1 MKNLRQIA
9 KQSKASQDWFELWQ
23 LLEIADRLE
32 PQFILEIGVHKGYLC
47 KTWRE
52 AFPDAAVV
60 GIENNT
66 SELDFTDFWL
76 IEGDSKDPHVR
87 ERARSIG
94 EYDLVFIDGDHTFEG
109 VKLDWNYYGN
119 LVRPGGIVA
128 FHDTRRKG
136 EHWIGHVEV
145 RKLFNLL
152 RKNNPSVEFWGL
164 SEQSP
169 GTGVLFL

>member
-9 KQSKASQDWFELWQ
+9 KQSKASQDWLELWQ
-23 LLEIADRLE
+23 LLEIVQRLE
-32 PQFILEIGVHKGYLC
+32 PQYILEIGVHRGYLC

-52 AFPDAAVV
+52 AFPEAGVV
-60 GIENNT
+60 GIEKDI
-66 SELDFTDFWL
+66 SELEFTDFWL
-76 IEGDSKDPHVR
+76 IDGDSKDPHVR
-87 ERARSIG
+87 ERARKVG

-109 VKLDWNYYGN
+109 AKADWNAYAN

-128 FHDTRRKG
+128 FHDTRRVG
-136 EHWIGHVEV
+136 EQWVGKVET
-145 RKLFNLL
+145 RKLFDLL
-152 RKNNPSVEFWGL
+152 RKNNPSAEFWGE